1 MESTYNTNAYSN
13 LQYALKVL
21 INLNSTQK
29 KRLFFFLLNL
39 LIIKFKCLINISKIC
54 DLLRNG

>member
-29 KRLFFFLLNL
+29 KRLFFLLNL

>member
-29 KRLFFFLLNL
+29 KRLFFLLNL
-39 LIIKFKCLINISKIC
+39 LIIKFNCIINISKIC